1 MCVRVDFL
9 NSDFEKLLT
18 KFFNYQQESID
29 DTPDL
34 IGDEEVTDYEATVE
48 NLDKTLKDEKIRTK
62 VILIQ
67 KIKNFN
73 EIFSTNL
80 DPSLPS
86 PLQM

>member
-1 MCVRVDFL
+1 MKICLCVRVDFL

-62 VILIQ
+62 VILI
-67 KIKNFN
+67 
-73 EIFSTNL
+73 
-80 DPSLPS
+80 
-86 PLQM
+86 